1 MESDC
6 DERHCKSFAGRYKNT
21 NQRSKKALRKDNQKE
36 NGNMSGKS
44 KTFSVEKAEDS
55 SGFLLWQVTSFW
67 QREIR
72 KALEPFDLTH
82 SQFVLLASIHW
93 LTLHKEE
100 VTQIKLSAHTKIDP
114 MTTSTVL
121 RTLQGKG
128 LLQRQEH
135 STDTRAKAVS
145 LTEAG
150 ETVTKQAVKV
160 VEKFDK
166 IFFSPLGERTS
177 DFNKKLISLL
187 KNVSE

>member
-1 MESDC
+1 M
-6 DERHCKSFAGRYKNT
+6 
-21 NQRSKKALRKDNQKE
+21 RKDNQKE
-36 NGNMSGKS
+36 YGNMSGKS
-44 KTFSVEKAEDS
+44 KTFSVEKAEES
-55 SGFLLWQVTSFW
+55 SGFLLWQVTSLW
-67 QREIR
+67 QREIK

-100 VTQIKLSAHTKIDP
+100 VTQIKLSSHTKIDP

-121 RTLQGKG
+121 RTLQSKG

-135 STDTRAKAVS
+135 STDTRAKTVA
-145 LTEAG
+145 LTNEGEAI
-150 ETVTKQAVKV
+150 VKQAVKV

-166 IFFSPLGERTS
+166 SFFSPLGERTS